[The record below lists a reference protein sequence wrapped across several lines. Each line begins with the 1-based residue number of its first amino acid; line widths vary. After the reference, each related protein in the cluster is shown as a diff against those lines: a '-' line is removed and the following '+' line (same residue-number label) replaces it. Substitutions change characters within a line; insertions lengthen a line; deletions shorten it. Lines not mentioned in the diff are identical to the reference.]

1 MSPTIVLG
9 PSGKPVLVTG
19 SAGGAR
25 IISYVL
31 KTIVGVIDWK
41 LDAAA
46 AVALP
51 NFASPGVDFALEA
64 PTAGGLGN
72 LTQPAGALGVLRTAL
87 DLKPY
92 GHRIVFDASTSG
104 TQLILRRADGTLEGA
119 ADPRREGI
127 ALGD

>member
-9 PSGKPVLVTG
+9 PSGRPVLVTG
-19 SAGGAR
+19 SAGGSR
-25 IISYVL
+25 IIPYVL

-51 NFASPGVDFALEA
+51 NFAGRGTEFELEE
-64 PTAGGLGN
+64 PTAGSLLG
-72 LTQPAGALGVLRTAL
+72 LTQPSGALGLLRTAL

-92 GHRIVFDASTSG
+92 GHGFVFRASTSG
-104 TQLILRRADGTLEGA
+104 TQLIVRRADGTLEGA
-119 ADPRREGI
+119 ADPRREGR